1 MTAFLY
7 VSSIILDRITFK
19 KRMEKCL
26 IIKTRKRILLLLIK
40 EATRF
45 PDLYKKIIP
54 QERKVEGN

>member
-19 KRMEKCL
+19 KVEKCL

-54 QERKVEGN
+54 RERKIEGN

>member
-1 MTAFLY
+1 M
-7 VSSIILDRITFK
+7 SSIILDRITFK
-19 KRMEKCL
+19 KVEKCL

>member
-19 KRMEKCL
+19 KVEKCL

>member
-1 MTAFLY
+1 MIAFLY

-19 KRMEKCL
+19 KVEKCL